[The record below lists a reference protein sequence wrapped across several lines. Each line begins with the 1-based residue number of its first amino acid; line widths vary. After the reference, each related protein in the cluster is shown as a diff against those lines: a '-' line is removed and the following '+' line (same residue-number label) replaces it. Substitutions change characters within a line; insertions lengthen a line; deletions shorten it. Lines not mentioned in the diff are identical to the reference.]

1 MGICP
6 TSCEPRESSSCHTGY
21 PKHHG
26 DWRSFCPLVF
36 VWSVMAWLQLNPQNE
51 SHFCLRFAKVFLS
64 LLCFLYWAAFSSH
77 RLKPMTHIHNSF
89 SSFSNSYSLR
99 PHSVAWQERI
109 LLHSPP
115 ILNLFS
121 ISKDLGKVGFFWG
134 GLCTLHSTQ
143 WLDWIDL
150 KCDSSFIIVH
160 ITLKQERGPILT
172 STDFQFLFMTGSAV
186 YLAN

>member
-51 SHFCLRFAKVFLS
+51 SHFCFRFAKVFLS

-109 LLHSPP
+109 L
-115 ILNLFS
+115 
-121 ISKDLGKVGFFWG
+121 
-134 GLCTLHSTQ
+134 HSTQ

-186 YLAN
+186 FLAS